1 MKHTRTLVSS
11 FIALGL
17 VLGMASTV
25 TAQTTKDGAA
35 KVVRIKGTARY
46 STGNNVWQPLSVGD
60 VLRPGNVIQTDRD
73 TGSYVDIVL
82 GDGRVPTVSQQG
94 VTGAGATTPS
104 AGGYPSTTAANAR
117 PMAQQNTV
125 RLFDNTVLG
134 IDKLSATETGADIVT
149 DTQLDLRSGHI
160 VGNVRKMSGASR
172 YEVKLPNGVAGIRGT
187 IYHIWADGRIQVA
200 DGTVVLSL
208 VDAQGNVQTRV
219 INAGYEYNPRTDQI
233 IQMAPGQVSAM
244 LSASSTLFSAGTV
257 YVNTIN
263 VNPDMILNPL
273 TPDRTIGVDVS
284 PTGGNGGN
292 GDGDGDGGDEEAR

>member
-73 TGSYVDIVL
+73 AGSYVDIVL
-82 GDGRVPTVSQQG
+82 GDGKVPTISPG
-94 VTGAGATTPS
+94 MASAGALTPG
-104 AGGYPSTTAANAR
+104 AGGYPATATAATGR
-117 PMAQQNTV
+117 PVAQQNTV

-134 IDKLSATETGADIVT
+134 IDKLSATETGADLVT

-160 VGNVRKMSGASR
+160 VGNVRKMTGASR

-200 DGTVVLSL
+200 EGTVVLSL

-244 LSASSTLFSAGTV
+244 LSASSTLFTAGTV

-263 VNPDMILNPL
+263 ANPDMILNPI
-273 TPDRTIGVDVS
+273 TPDRTLGVEVS

-292 GDGDGDGGDEEAR
+292 GDGDGDGEPEF